1 MLAKCKLKSIEKII
15 SQTLIDVG
23 ISHEELKTTINE
35 ENYERILEW
44 WKVKITRI
52 LEKIMELG
60 RIKKIFF

>member
-15 SQTLIDVG
+15 SQTLIDLE
-23 ISHEELKTTINE
+23 ISHEELKTIINE
-35 ENYERILEW
+35 ENYKVK

-52 LEKIMELG
+52 LEKVMELG